1 MKLQGR
7 KAAALWAVLTA
18 CAALGASALAAFYP
32 PPSTFSLVYPPEH
45 PNVRPGRFAVP
56 ACNGLQCRL
65 CPYECFLP
73 EGAVGR
79 CKVRV
84 NYGGRIKTLV
94 YAGPAAPGK

>member
-1 MKLQGR
+1 MATTGR
-7 KAAALWAVLTA
+7 TAAALWAA
-18 CAALGASALAAFYP
+18 IAAAAALAAAVLVSFFP
-32 PPSTFSLVYPPEH
+32 PPSTFASVYPPEH
-45 PNVRPGRFAVP
+45 QRVRPGRFTVP
-56 ACNGLQCRL
+56 ACNGLECRL

-94 YAGPAAPGK
+94 YPAPAAAKK